1 MCTNLHI
8 IQYRY
13 SREILNLSVWRIAT
27 IKRKFDLV
35 ATGGTFDEL
44 HAGHLALLSKAF
56 EVGDKVIIGISS
68 DNFASIVKNKIKLNH
83 NYEERVK
90 NLRETIEK
98 KFDRRVN
105 YTIAKLDNEFGP
117 TVTLGLVDALVASSE
132 TARKGKEINNIRRI
146 NRLKPISIVAVDIL
160 KAEDGGPISSTRI
173 RAGEIDASGKIL
185 KTKTKSK

>member
-1 MCTNLHI
+1 
-8 IQYRY
+8 
-13 SREILNLSVWRIAT
+13 
-27 IKRKFDLV
+27 
-35 ATGGTFDEL
+35 L

-56 EVGDKVIIGISS
+56 EIGDKVIIGISS
-68 DNFASIVKNKIKLNH
+68 DDFASRVKNKTKLNH

-90 NLRETIEK
+90 NLHETIEK
-98 KFDRRVN
+98 IFGSRVN

-117 TVTLGLVDALVASSE
+117 TVTHGLVGALVSSSD

-146 NRLKPISIVAVDIL
+146 NHLKPISIVAVDIL

-185 KTKTKSK
+185 KTPTKSK